1 MVVRSPVGPQSGT
14 GRRAAERNLSARF
27 IMSAVRPEL
36 FPPEELPEIAFLGRS
51 NVGKSSLLNT
61 LTGVK
66 GLAHTSSTPGRT
78 QAINFFSV
86 KDTWCFVDLPGYGY
100 ARVPRDLKDS
110 WKYLIESYLAHRGA
124 LALSCILLDA
134 RRGWMEPDLELRRWL
149 EHQGRRI
156 MVIATKVD
164 KLKNQKEQR
173 QSLSALHAHLGGAE
187 LVLFSAI
194 TGQGVREIWQAIS
207 KTHSKT

>member
-1 MVVRSPVGPQSGT
+1 
-14 GRRAAERNLSARF
+14 
-27 IMSAVRPEL
+27 MSAVKPGQ

-78 QAINFFSV
+78 QAINFFHVQDS
-86 KDTWCFVDLPGYGY
+86 WCFVDLPGYGY

-110 WKYLIESYLAHRGA
+110 WKCLIESYLSNRAA
-124 LALSCILLDA
+124 LALCCILVDA

-149 EHQGRRI
+149 EHQGRRW

-164 KLKNQKEQR
+164 KLKNQKERR
-173 QSLSALHAHLGGAE
+173 QSLSSLHAHLDGAE
-187 LVLFSAI
+187 LVLFSAV